1 MKKKRK
7 LSELNERFRVKR
19 KGLNTAIEELK
30 LWKLAKSAKVKSYE
44 ERIEQ
49 LRQNRIFDF
58 DLKKLYAEFNG
69 GGVRPTD
76 VPNTEESK

>member
-1 MKKKRK
+1 MKKKHK
-7 LSELNERFRVKR
+7 LSELNERFRVKK
-19 KGLNTAIEELK
+19 KGLSTVIEELK
-30 LWKLAKSAKVKSYE
+30 LWKLAKSAKVKRHE

-69 GGVRPTD
+69 GAVRPTD
-76 VPNTEESK
+76 VPNAEESK

>member
-1 MKKKRK
+1 M
-7 LSELNERFRVKR
+7 
-19 KGLNTAIEELK
+19 
-30 LWKLAKSAKVKSYE
+30 LAKSAKVKSYE

>member
-1 MKKKRK
+1 MKKKHK
-7 LSELNERFRVKR
+7 LSELNERFRVKK
-19 KGLNTAIEELK
+19 KGLNTVIEELK
-30 LWKLAKSAKVKSYE
+30 LWKLAKSAKVKRHE

-69 GGVRPTD
+69 GAVRPTD
-76 VPNTEESK
+76 VPNAEESK